1 MDIDGINQLVNEM
14 EKESKAI
21 KSELFKMCWYM
32 RGGMTISEA
41 YMTDS
46 QDRQIIAK
54 LVEENL
60 ATTKETQLPFF

>member
-14 EKESKAI
+14 DRDSKAI

-41 YMTDS
+41 YMTDT
-46 QDRQIIAK
+46 QDREIIAK
-54 LVEENL
+54 LIEDNL

>member
-1 MDIDGINQLVNEM
+1 MDIDGINQLVNDM

>member
-1 MDIDGINQLVNEM
+1 MDIDGINQLVNDM

-46 QDRQIIAK
+46 KDREIIAK